1 MIVGA
6 LLSVGLFFVGRYTA
20 QIHSGAGSH
29 EAGQNSIAV
38 LPFENATRDA
48 NTEYL
53 SDGISEA
60 LINSLTELQQLKVIA
75 RSTAFR
81 YKGKQVDP
89 QSSRAGTQGA
99 DSLNGSRS
107 SGG

>member
-1 MIVGA
+1 LIPSPSWPLVN
-6 LLSVGLFFVGRYTA
+6 T
-20 QIHSGAGSH
+20 SGD
-29 EAGQNSIAV
+29 
-38 LPFENATRDA
+38 P

-81 YKGKQVDP
+81 YKGKELTRR
-89 QSSRAGTQGA
+89 QSGES
-99 DSLNGSRS
+99 
-107 SGG
+107 